1 MSSNEPE
8 TDVAT
13 DAPAAPANV
22 LRILSGLHAGAS
34 RTLAEQEMILV
45 GSGDDCDIVLAD
57 NGVARHHALVN
68 LTAGLSSLRA
78 LDAPLRVD
86 GQPLHP
92 GDPLELRGLQRIQL
106 GDAAIAFGMEDDP
119 RWATLLPEGAPLP
132 RGKREPGAGMRKLP
146 LVAALAVLSL
156 ASLAI
161 FAAVMPQHEKPV
173 DPRTQLEGL
182 ISEFKIN
189 GGALHEQPDGTLV
202 LSGTV
207 ANSKTR
213 DSIEQRMR
221 QIRQQGV
228 AATLDLRSGDKIAA
242 DVREVLRAQHLNAAT
257 RYLGNGVVEVSG
269 QFEDIDALG
278 RVSQSRAMRDVPG
291 VKHVYVKNYVPGQ
304 GDGHVA
310 RAGSKANAPVEPTR
324 IVKVVRE
331 GDRHVVALDGTEYR
345 VGDQVPGLGQL
356 VMIGANVQVLD
367 AKGEP
372 HKVKAQPVTAEEL
385 AAAAEQAATA
395 SAPQEDGVKPAAG
408 DGAADKAGT
417 ATAAKAT
424 KTTADRRVASA
435 DKAGTD
441 SSKSKDKQ

>member
-1 MSSNEPE
+1 MSSNQPE
-8 TDVAT
+8 TDVAAQ
-13 DAPAAPANV
+13 APAPANV

-34 RTLAEQEMILV
+34 RTLGEQEMILV

-132 RGKREPGAGMRKLP
+132 GGSKRVPGTGMRKLP

-189 GGALHEQPDGTLV
+189 GGTLHKQPDGTFV

-207 ANSKTR
+207 ANNRTR
-213 DSIEQRMR
+213 DSIEQRVR

-228 AATLDLRSGDKIAA
+228 DATLDLRSGEKIAA
-242 DVREVLRAQHLNAAT
+242 DVREVLRAENLDTTT

-269 QFEDIDALG
+269 KFQDMGALAK
-278 RVSQSRAMRDVPG
+278 VSQSRAMKEVAG
-291 VKHVYVKNYVPGQ
+291 AKHVYVKNYQPGQ
-304 GDGHVA
+304 GDEHVA
-310 RAGSKANAPVEPTR
+310 RTGGKAAAAAEPTR

-345 VGDQVPGLGQL
+345 VGDQIPGLGQL
-356 VMIGANVQVLD
+356 AMIGENVQVLD
-367 AKGEP
+367 AQKTP
-372 HKVKAQPVTAEEL
+372 HKVKIQPVTAEEL

-395 SAPQEDGVKPAAG
+395 NAPQDGAAPAAV
-408 DGAADKAGT
+408 DGAADKADT
-417 ATAAKAT
+417 ATAAK
-424 KTTADRRVASA
+424 KTTTSTADRRVASA
-435 DKAGTD
+435 EKNGADG
-441 SSKSKDKQ
+441 SKRKEKQ